1 MAHPILARFFDV
13 IIEHRKLL
21 ALPGSSTG
29 WLVAQWAKIMVFP
42 QVLAP
47 ILILFGVPVV
57 DVVLIFLARFLAM
70 HVVHM
75 LDWHIP
81 YTRAL
86 GLCHLV
92 TFGPLFV
99 YFSLE
104 FGTIYAAWGSLG
116 FLFAIEYFIIGLCLY
131 MDIRDLIL
139 HMSGRP
145 FPCYVRDH
153 QKLGNIKLDD
163 DRANAP
169 VTMFSRIFW

>member
-1 MAHPILARFFDV
+1 MAHPIFTRFIDV
-13 IIEHRKLL
+13 IVEHRQLL
-21 ALPGSSTG
+21 SLPGSPTG

-47 ILILFGVPVV
+47 VLILFGVPAL
-57 DVVLIFLARFLAM
+57 DVILIFVARFTAM
-70 HVVHM
+70 HVVYL
-75 LDWHIP
+75 LDRYMP
-81 YTRAL
+81 LTRAL

-104 FGTIYAAWGSLG
+104 FSAIFAAWGALG
-116 FLFAIEYFIIGLCLY
+116 GVFAFLYLTIGLCLY
-131 MDIRDLIL
+131 MDTRDLVL
-139 HMSGRP
+139 HMAGRP

-153 QKLGNIKLDD
+153 QRMGNVQIDD

-169 VTMFSRIFW
+169 VTLFSRVLW